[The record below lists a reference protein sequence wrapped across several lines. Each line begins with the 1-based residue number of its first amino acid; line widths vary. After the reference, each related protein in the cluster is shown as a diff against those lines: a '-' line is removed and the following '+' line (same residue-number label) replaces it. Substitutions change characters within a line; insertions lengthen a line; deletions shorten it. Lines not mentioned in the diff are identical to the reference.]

1 MKNLSFSSD
10 TMKMLNKAIEFETMF
25 AQVCLKK
32 SLKSIDVNIKQTR
45 NLIKTCKRIDI
56 SRKKTRNSKSMS
68 QREYK
73 LKP

>member
-10 TMKMLNKAIEFETMF
+10 TMKMLNRQAIEFETTF

-32 SLKSIDVNIKQTR
+32 SLKSIYVNIKQTS

-56 SRKKTRNSKSMS
+56 SGKKTRNS
-68 QREYK
+68 RA
-73 LKP
+73 